1 MTLSEIRDRKNHY
14 SISKAVRII
23 IPVLLLLIAAAPL
36 KAAQTGYRDL
46 TLVRGDTRPMSARWI
61 QSFAFDGNCYYYVQ
75 MTDPSQGN
83 LMLTR
88 VRYDEMG
95 VHKDYMRLNHFGHGT
110 NLDCSVYM
118 GSTWLWIGCEADR
131 TTGRTQAVTCFRYCP
146 GRTLDGH
153 GEKVYYFCK
162 NGRGGKLTGRRASN
176 IFPAVSDDGKW
187 MAIRYTSSRI
197 QHFQIFSLVNGTDI
211 NPAKPVESFS
221 LTRTDGPF
229 QGFDIQGDQLA
240 TIEGSARASLLRT
253 LGRGRRYRPTRVVTY
268 NIRTKRLNTETIAGA
283 AALTF
288 REPEGI
294 KLYKDGNREMMFISG
309 TLFDQKCNV
318 YTIR

>member
-1 MTLSEIRDRKNHY
+1 MSNV
-14 SISKAVRII
+14 VRLLLPI
-23 IPVLLLLIAAAPL
+23 LLLLMTALPL

-46 TLVRGDTRPMSARWI
+46 QLVSGDTRPMSGRWI
-61 QSFAFDGNCYYYVQ
+61 QSFAYDGNCYYYVQ

-88 VRYDEMG
+88 VRYDAQG

-118 GSTWLWIGCEADR
+118 GNTWLWIGCEADR
-131 TTGRTQAVTCFRYCP
+131 ASGRTQAVTCFRYVP
-146 GRTLDGH
+146 GRILDGH

-162 NGRGGKLTGRRASN
+162 TGRGGKLTRRRASN

-187 MAIRYTSSRI
+187 MAVRYTSNRT
-197 QHFQIFSLVNGTDI
+197 QHFQIFSLDRGTEI
-211 NPAKPVESFS
+211 NPAKPVRSFS
-221 LTRTDGPF
+221 LTATDGPF
-229 QGFDIQGDQLA
+229 QGFDICKDQLA
-240 TIEGSARASLLRT
+240 TIEGTARASLLRS
-253 LGRGRRYRPTRVVTY
+253 LGGGRRYWPTRIVTY
-268 NIRTKRLNTETIAGA
+268 DMTTKRLDTETIAGA

-294 KLYKDGNREMMFISG
+294 KLFDDGSREMMFISG

-318 YTIR
+318 YRIR